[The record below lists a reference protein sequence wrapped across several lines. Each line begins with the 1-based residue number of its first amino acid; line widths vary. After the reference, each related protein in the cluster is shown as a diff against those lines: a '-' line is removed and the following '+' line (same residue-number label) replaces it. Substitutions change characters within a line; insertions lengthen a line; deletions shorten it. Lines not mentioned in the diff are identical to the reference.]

1 MGQITVSAWGRQV
14 TVEFPGDL
22 DGITP
27 VAFAKQYDYEETLV
41 DDDGNETP
49 NPDSIEDFTIIKI
62 FEYICDVVRAY
73 EVSTSVETAKEITI
87 QDIEAKFAT
96 IDLKIEEN

>member
-1 MGQITVSAWGRQV
+1 MGQITVRAWGREV
-14 TVEFPGDL
+14 TVDFPGDL

-27 VAFAKQYDYEETLV
+27 TAFANQYQYESVLV
-41 DDDGNETP
+41 DDDGSETP

-73 EVSTSVETAKEITI
+73 EISESVETAKQITI
-87 QDIEAKFAT
+87 KDIEAKFAT

>member
-1 MGQITVSAWGRQV
+1 MGQITVTAWGREV
-14 TVEFPGDL
+14 TVDFPGDL

-27 VAFAKQYDYEETLV
+27 VAFANQYQYEEILV

-62 FEYICDVVRAY
+62 FEYICDVVMAY
-73 EVSTSVETAKEITI
+73 EVSTSVETAKQITI
-87 QDIEAKFAT
+87 TDIETKFAQ